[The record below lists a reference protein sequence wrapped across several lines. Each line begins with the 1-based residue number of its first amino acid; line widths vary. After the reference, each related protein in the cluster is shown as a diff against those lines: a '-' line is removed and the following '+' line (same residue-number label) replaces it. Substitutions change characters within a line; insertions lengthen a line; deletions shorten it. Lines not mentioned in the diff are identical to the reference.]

1 MTQEIFCL
9 FNYQIVGVKWMLPLR
24 HFMTIACSCH
34 YHVRRLFVI
43 TLFVRSSITGEDQK
57 SPNLLNT
64 VTDLILLLRFN
75 KNNFEKL
82 LSCYGRG
89 VNFPG
94 KSCDKSLWKSCIDGT
109 ASTYLNIWIVTPPPP
124 ALWSCM
130 SGSWFEYHCHQNS
143 CFCSPN
149 AFHSLPKKSE
159 CVVKS
164 E

>member
-9 FNYQIVGVKWMLPLR
+9 FNYQIVGVKWMLPLK

-43 TLFVRSSITGEDQK
+43 TLFVRSSIAGEDQK
-57 SPNLLNT
+57 SPNLFT

-94 KSCDKSLWKSCIDGT
+94 KSYDKSLWKSCIDGNL
-109 ASTYLNIWIVTPPPP
+109 SEYLNSYTTATGSVELHVGESVRISLSPKFMFLFSKCVSFTSQKVTV
-124 ALWSCM
+124 CCK
-130 SGSWFEYHCHQNS
+130 E
-143 CFCSPN
+143 
-149 AFHSLPKKSE
+149 
-159 CVVKS
+159 
-164 E
+164 